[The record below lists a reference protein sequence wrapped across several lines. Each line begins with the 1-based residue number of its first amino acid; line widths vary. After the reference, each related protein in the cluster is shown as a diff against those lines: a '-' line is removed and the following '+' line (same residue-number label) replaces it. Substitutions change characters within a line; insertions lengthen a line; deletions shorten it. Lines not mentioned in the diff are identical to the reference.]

1 MPNRKEWK
9 KLRNRYLDMQRKA
22 MRQLKQHLNRQRFA
36 YAYKEEPKEP
46 VNSATPKKPEVI
58 ESGTIVKIQLCE
70 PCYESKKL
78 KVT

>member
-1 MPNRKEWK
+1 
-9 KLRNRYLDMQRKA
+9 MQRKA

-46 VNSATPKKPEVI
+46 VNMATSKKPEVI